1 MFPLRLKLSCSL
13 RISVYTLKRLYK
25 CTAKY
30 LQSCQTSVVEI
41 FAKYS
46 TAKKHYNRCLIGFL
60 TYTFGSLIQHQN
72 FSISSNI
79 TVRLTFIMI
88 STNFDN
94 AIFAIFFTCNT
105 TQSQVTTKLRTL
117 LQDTA
122 MSKQYLLTNQ
132 ELFYYYFLTSQ
143 SSMETPKQ
151 KSSMRKAC
159 FFHNL
164 KFAQM

>member
-1 MFPLRLKLSCSL
+1 MSM
-13 RISVYTLKRLYK
+13 
-25 CTAKY
+25 
-30 LQSCQTSVVEI
+30 VEV

-46 TAKKHYNRCLIGFL
+46 TAKKYYNRCLIGL
-60 TYTFGSLIQHQN
+60 LISTFESLMQHQT

-79 TVRLTFIMI
+79 AVQLTFIMI
-88 STNFDN
+88 STNFGN
-94 AIFAIFFTCNT
+94 VIFTIFTCIT

-122 MSKQYLLTNQ
+122 MSKGYLLTNQ
-132 ELFYYYFLTSQ
+132 QLFYYYLLSSQ

-151 KSSMRKAC
+151 NSSMRKAC

-164 KFAQM
+164 KFAPI

>member
-1 MFPLRLKLSCSL
+1 MFPLWLKLSCSL
-13 RISVYTLKRLYK
+13 LIVYTLKRLCK

-30 LQSCQTSVVEI
+30 LQSCQTSVVEV

-60 TYTFGSLIQHQN
+60 TYIFDSLMQHQN

-105 TQSQVTTKLRTL
+105 TQSEVTIKLRTV

-122 MSKQYLLTNQ
+122 MSKGYLLTNQ
-132 ELFYYYFLTSQ
+132 QLFYY
-143 SSMETPKQ
+143 
-151 KSSMRKAC
+151 
-159 FFHNL
+159 
-164 KFAQM
+164 